1 MAFDFGTIGPRLD
14 ALDDYPAGTPR
25 GRALEDLVVEIFE
38 SLPGVRVAERN
49 LLSGFGEAEIDSTWV
64 NESLE
69 HGLIGFPRDVL
80 MECKSSQDPLNA
92 AGVEYFASQASRR
105 GVKWSL
111 IVSLNGITGTPE
123 RSNAAQLE
131 VRRAA
136 EQDTWVMVLVA
147 EELRALR
154 SAEHLEAVIGAKHR
168 RQFGTMTAVTLTAAE
183 IANLDPNRGKFTFSR
198 GWEAIERATRKEE
211 DRVINEVLDAAVGLA
226 DLQDDE
232 AAVERAAESLRAL
245 AAQYAEWQ
253 ENQADDPLMRTIRSA
268 VLVVGSVFAVLLPEN
283 VSDNE
288 MRRIVGSEVRTGA
301 PRRLAA
307 HVGDEL
313 WDLLSSYYTRRI
325 KAFTDH
331 ARRTAVIAILALVLE
346 EIVAIDNIDPA
357 DVFDDYD
364 HYCDYEEQ

>member
-1 MAFDFGTIGPRLD
+1 MVFDFSTIGSRLD
-14 ALDDYPAGTPR
+14 ALADYRAGTQR

-38 SLPGVRVAERN
+38 SLRGVRVAERN

-64 NESLE
+64 NESPE
-69 HGLIGFPRDVL
+69 YGLIGFPRDVL
-80 MECKSSQDPLNA
+80 MECKSSQAPLNA
-92 AGVEYFASQASRR
+92 AGVAYFATQAARR
-105 GVKWSL
+105 RVKWSL
-111 IVSLNGITGTPE
+111 IVSLNGITGRPE

-136 EQDTWVMVLVA
+136 EQGTWVMVLVA

-154 SAEHLEAVIGAKHR
+154 SAEHLEAVIGAKHG
-168 RQFGTMTAVTLTAAE
+168 RQFGRMIAVTLTAEE
-183 IANLDPNRGKFTFSR
+183 IANLDPNRGKITFSR
-198 GWEAIERATRKEE
+198 GWEAVERAIREE
-211 DRVINEVLDAAVGLA
+211 EERVINEVLDAAVGLA

-253 ENQADDPLMRTIRSA
+253 ANQAEDPLMHTIRSA
-268 VLVVGSVFAVLLPEN
+268 VVAVGSAFAVLLAEN
-283 VSDNE
+283 VSEDE
-288 MRRIVGSEVRTGA
+288 MRRIVGFEVRSVA

-307 HVGDEL
+307 HLGGEL
-313 WDLLSSYYTRRI
+313 WDLLSSYYVRRI

-331 ARRTAVIAILALVLE
+331 ARRIAVIAILALVLE

-364 HYCDYEEQ
+364 HYGGYEEQ